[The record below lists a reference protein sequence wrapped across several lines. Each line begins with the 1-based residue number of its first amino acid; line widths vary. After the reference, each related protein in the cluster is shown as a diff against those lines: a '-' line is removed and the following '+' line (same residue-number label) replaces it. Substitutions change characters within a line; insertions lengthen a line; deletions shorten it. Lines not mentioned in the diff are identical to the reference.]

1 MACDWL
7 YVKYAWSHTWHA
19 IIMKKVLKRL
29 NKSFFKGSFYKLCPI
44 DCKMQPDET
53 TGPSEQHFGILQ
65 KP

>member
-1 MACDWL
+1 
-7 YVKYAWSHTWHA
+7 
-19 IIMKKVLKRL
+19 MKKVLKRL